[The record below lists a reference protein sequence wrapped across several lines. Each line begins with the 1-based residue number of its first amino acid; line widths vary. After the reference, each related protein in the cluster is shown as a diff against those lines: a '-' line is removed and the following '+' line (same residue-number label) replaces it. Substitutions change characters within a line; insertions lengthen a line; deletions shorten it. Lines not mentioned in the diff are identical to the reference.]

1 MSIFKYSKIFLNKS
15 LKKYVSGLIKRF
27 INGIN
32 SAIEIDSHRDAK
44 IERVNNDTY
53 LKVFQNNLF
62 PTPVMP
68 SNRDVMVSELSLDF
82 DHFLLN

>member
-1 MSIFKYSKIFLNKS
+1 MIILRKTIKIKVNVTNSKISFWLSIFKYSKIFLNKS

-44 IERVNNDTY
+44 IERV
-53 LKVFQNNLF
+53 
-62 PTPVMP
+62 
-68 SNRDVMVSELSLDF
+68 SI
-82 DHFLLN
+82 